1 MTEREKELQTAVD
14 TFLAPIYARVGRLVE
29 EQPDRSLAD
38 LLDAYGVD
46 MTCADLHALYRA
58 TDPQEAL

>member
-14 TFLAPIYARVGRLVE
+14 TFLAPIYARVGRLIE

-38 LLDAYGVD
+38 LLDAYGVE
-46 MTCADLHALYRA
+46 MTCADLHQLYRA
-58 TDPQEAL
+58 TEQELAQ